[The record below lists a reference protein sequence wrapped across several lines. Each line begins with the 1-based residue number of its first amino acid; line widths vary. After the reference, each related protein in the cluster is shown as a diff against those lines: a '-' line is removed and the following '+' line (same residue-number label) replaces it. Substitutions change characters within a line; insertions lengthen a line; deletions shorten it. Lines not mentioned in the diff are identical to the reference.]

1 MSTRFHIPAAGLALL
16 MAALAGCA
24 PVTPRFDSSFGDSV
38 RASVAA
44 QVADPAAARNANPV
58 SGIDGRAAQAAQQ
71 RYETSFRTPSAPE
84 GAMISGSKK

>member
-1 MSTRFHIPAAGLALL
+1 MKTRILTLGAAALA
-16 MAALAGCA
+16 AALAGCA
-24 PVTPRFDSSFGDSV
+24 PVSPHWDSSFGNSV

-71 RYETSFRTPSAPE
+71 RYESSYRAPSKQEPV
-84 GAMISGSKK
+84 MVSGSAK